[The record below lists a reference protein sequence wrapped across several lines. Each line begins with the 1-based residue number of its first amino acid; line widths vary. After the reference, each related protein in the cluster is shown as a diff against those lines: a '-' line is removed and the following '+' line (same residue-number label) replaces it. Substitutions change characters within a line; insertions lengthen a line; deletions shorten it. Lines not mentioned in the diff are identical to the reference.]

1 MISVTVNS
9 ICVSSV
15 SNHLDWGF
23 SHQWAESWKCKSR
36 DGTRPR
42 VSTEYFKPLQGHML
56 FQSVRCLRTCNTLDS
71 LGPYQY
77 HTCICDVVMHVFN
90 KFAKIQNNSTLTCVI
105 ILKNLVYPCI
115 YSNIWILLATLKGMI
130 TFSIYIYT
138 YIFTNKII
146 FLWVKSG
153 RNSLLR

>member
-9 ICVSSV
+9 IWVSV
-15 SNHLDWGF
+15 SKITWTGVSLISEQRAGNVKAGMELDLECVQNT
-23 SHQWAESWKCKSR
+23 SNI
-36 DGTRPR
+36 
-42 VSTEYFKPLQGHML
+42 L
-56 FQSVRCLRTCNTLDS
+56 FRNICSSNLFVAWEHATLDS
-71 LGPYQY
+71 LETYQY

-90 KFAKIQNNSTLTCVI
+90 KCAEIQNNSTLTCVM

-115 YSNIWILLATLKGMI
+115 YSNIWILLATLKRMA
-130 TFSIYIYT
+130 TFNLYT
-138 YIFTNKII
+138 YIFTNKKY